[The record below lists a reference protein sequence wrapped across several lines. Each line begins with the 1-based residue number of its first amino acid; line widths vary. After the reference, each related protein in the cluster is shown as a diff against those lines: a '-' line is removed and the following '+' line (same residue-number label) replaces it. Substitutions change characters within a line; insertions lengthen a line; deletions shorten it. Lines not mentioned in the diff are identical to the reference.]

1 MILAWVLARYT
12 YSHHTR
18 ALELMYRTL
27 DRCRCIWKGRQQ
39 QTLHS
44 VILCHL
50 ISDPHLAAQGR
61 SPAPTHPG
69 NSERPWQRV
78 GAEPTTSAPWKED
91 LGLRLLF
98 GEFVHRSL
106 QSLIYKPSL
115 HGSLMHLMWVSC
127 DCVHRCEYERLNE
140 VCVPKRESA
149 RGYYNIFRA
158 NFILSLHA
166 FR

>member
-98 GEFVHRSL
+98 GEFVHQTL
-106 QSLIYKPSL
+106 QSLIYKPSIAWFIDAFNVSIMWL
-115 HGSLMHLMWVSC
+115 CALVRVWAVAWSLRLKAGICAGS
-127 DCVHRCEYERLNE
+127 
-140 VCVPKRESA
+140 
-149 RGYYNIFRA
+149 F
-158 NFILSLHA
+158 
-166 FR
+166 